1 MNIKKIIKEETNNF
15 DWIKDIEVSNYDG
28 HPQGVVWLRSH
39 SEVTEFFDILDRYN
53 SKSQPYPRDNF
64 HEVMDS
70 ILDDAE
76 QDGYE
81 GIISISFFVIKRYP
95 DMLTSGYWDYGVDGD
110 TVSDWLDDGTTFN
123 DDYEIYYNFKDFKSL
138 FKAVMNESE
147 FDWIDDIS
155 ITVED
160 TSSLSVGDIV
170 MVTNTEYNTHSI
182 PPTCLPIIGEVL
194 FSELG
199 DVLLKLE
206 GDCKDISDC
215 STIYR
220 DELEMFYGDDE
231 SVITDFKKL
240 EDVMKTG
247 KCRWLFTGDGEV
259 ELVKRPLKEQDEF
272 DWIRDIK
279 PRADDEINV
288 GDYFYIIDNYT
299 GQFKKGEEYKATKI
313 RYMIKIVDIIEHDG
327 RELVMYPLLDRDDL
341 KNGIE
346 TLYMEDSGEVIDEN
360 DLPVWDEI
368 NIGDSVTLD
377 KAKDLIRTNYW
388 RYTEDPFE
396 TFQMIEGMD

>member
-1 MNIKKIIKEETNNF
+1 
-15 DWIKDIEVSNYDG
+15 
-28 HPQGVVWLRSH
+28 
-39 SEVTEFFDILDRYN
+39 
-53 SKSQPYPRDNF
+53 
-64 HEVMDS
+64 
-70 ILDDAE
+70 
-76 QDGYE
+76 
-81 GIISISFFVIKRYP
+81 
-95 DMLTSGYWDYGVDGD
+95 MLTSGYWDYGVDGD